1 MAVDSFARRLAAAA
15 IQKGGSDVTKEYVDA
30 ELDKKYDK
38 TGGAITGDVAITGNL
53 AVSGTTTTEKE
64 KQLLV
69 EDNVIVTNA
78 NKIDLKTLLSGLAIN
93 KNENAT
99 YGIMYDPTDDTVKF
113 GEGTIGEN
121 NKFVFKDGEGLPLAI
136 RADSNQFVDGC
147 LVKWDASTNSFVKS
161 DLTDENVGKKIDKID
176 FSNGQATVTFDTADG
191 MTLVGTGQLTHSD
204 KSTSQIG
211 TDIEIPIIPGD
222 GVIMDATTNANH
234 VTVKVDPEHSV
245 YMATAPE
252 AENAIPMYAK
262 SSKAWIGLTATPS
275 ATASSVA
282 TRDANGRMQVGAP
295 AVGGDVANKAYVD
308 EQTPKIGTTTNKNNL
323 TAIEY
328 IGEADIPTTPETGKE
343 YAITDLISYSDL
355 DSELQGKIDA
365 AATIGYVDT
374 AVSNKQDKLTAGTGI
389 VIDADETNVHAEIK
403 VDSHVAYL
411 PDVQPTGTR
420 MAIYENGKWNS
431 TNVSRTADNYSI
443 ARRGATGTLAVG
455 TPTADE
461 HAATKA
467 YVDTAVAG
475 AGGGTSYTAG
485 TGISIENDTIAVTKN
500 VATIATLPELPADVI
515 PYYSGDLAT
524 WNNKEMAVGSRGN
537 TIALRTASGTLT
549 VATPTA
555 ATDAATKA
563 YVDDSVGG
571 KQNTLT
577 AGTGINIDS
586 DTVKI
591 SDNVSRTSATD
602 MGVWIPVQT
611 RPAGPPTWS
620 DVPVGADEATA
631 SSIVRRTAAGQIY
644 TASPTANGHAATKAY
659 VDAAIVAEGPASTIV
674 NLSAPDEAVNG
685 TLTEDELAKLQAS
698 DNASIMF
705 AHKKYDLGG
714 KGHQE
719 GYLTYTH
726 AGYENNVH
734 ILESI
739 TITISTRAWVLNAT
753 EVMDEEEIK
762 AAITPMIPAT
772 PTWKT
777 TAPTTDAD
785 KAKVQFTKVTIATT
799 DETNFPGMNGRYALV
814 PGFTND
820 GFHYGTVVCSQ
831 ADPAYEFPFIGSIT
845 SEMAS
850 GIIVKTGIAP
860 TYLSVVDPEVTF
872 TYEYLW

>member
-15 IQKGGSDVTKEYVDA
+15 IQKGGSDVTKDYVDS
-30 ELDKKYDK
+30 ELEKKYDK

-93 KNENAT
+93 KSENAT

-147 LVKWDASTNSFVKS
+147 LVKWDASTNSFIKS
-161 DLTDENVGKKIDKID
+161 DLTDENVSKKIDKID

-191 MTLVGTGQLTHSD
+191 MALAGTGQLTYAD
-204 KSTSQIG
+204 KSTGQIG
-211 TDIEIPIIPGD
+211 TDIEIPIIPGE
-222 GVIMDATTNANH
+222 GVIMDATTTANH

-245 YMATAPE
+245 YMAATPT

-262 SSKAWIGLTATPS
+262 SSKSWIGLPSTPS

-308 EQTPKIGTTTNKNNL
+308 GQTTKIGTTTNKNNL
-323 TAIEY
+323 TDIEY
-328 IGEADIPTTPETGKE
+328 LGETDIPSTPDTGKE

-355 DSELQGKIDA
+355 DSDLQGKIDA
-365 AATIGYVDT
+365 TATTEYVDT
-374 AVSNKQDKLTAGTGI
+374 AVSNKQDTLTAG
-389 VIDADETNVHAEIK
+389 A
-403 VDSHVAYL
+403 
-411 PDVQPTGTR
+411 
-420 MAIYENGKWNS
+420 
-431 TNVSRTADNYSI
+431 
-443 ARRGATGTLAVG
+443 
-455 TPTADE
+455 
-461 HAATKA
+461 
-467 YVDTAVAG
+467 
-475 AGGGTSYTAG
+475 
-485 TGISIENDTIAVTKN
+485 GISIENDTIAVTKN

-515 PYYSGDLAT
+515 PYYSGDLAI
-524 WNNKEMAVGSRGN
+524 WSNKEMSVGSRGN
-537 TIALRTASGTLT
+537 TIALRTARGTLT
-549 VATPTA
+549 VAAPTA
-555 ATDAATKA
+555 TTDAATKK

-571 KQNTLT
+571 KQDTLT

-620 DVPVGADEATA
+620 DVPVGTDEATVN
-631 SSIVRRTAAGQIY
+631 SIVRRTAAGQIY
-644 TASPTANGHAATKAY
+644 TASPTANGHAATKEY
-659 VDAAIVAEGPASTIV
+659 VDT
-674 NLSAPDEAVNG
+674 AV
-685 TLTEDELAKLQAS
+685 TA
-698 DNASIMF
+698 
-705 AHKKYDLGG
+705 
-714 KGHQE
+714 
-719 GYLTYTH
+719 
-726 AGYENNVH
+726 
-734 ILESI
+734 
-739 TITISTRAWVLNAT
+739 
-753 EVMDEEEIK
+753 
-762 AAITPMIPAT
+762 MIPSI
-772 PTWKT
+772 PTWKA

-785 KAKVQFTKVTIATT
+785 KAKVQFTKVTITTT

-831 ADPAYEFPFIGSIT
+831 PDPAYEFPFIGSIT

-850 GIIVKTGIAP
+850 GIVIKPSVVP
-860 TYLSVVDPEVTF
+860 TYVSVVDPAVTF

>member
-38 TGGAITGDVAITGNL
+38 TGGAITGDVAITGDL
-53 AVSGTTTTEKE
+53 TVSGTTTTEKE

-121 NKFVFKDGEGLPLAI
+121 NKFIFKDGEGLPLAI

-191 MTLVGTGQLTHSD
+191 MTLVGTGQLTYAD
-204 KSTSQIG
+204 KSTGQIG
-211 TDIEIPIIPGD
+211 TDIEVPIIPGD
-222 GVIMDATTNANH
+222 GVIMDATTSANH

-245 YMATAPE
+245 YMAATPT
-252 AENAIPMYAK
+252 AENAIPMYTK
-262 SSKAWIGLTATPS
+262 SSKSWIGLPSTPS

-295 AVGGDVANKAYVD
+295 AVGGDIANKAYVD
-308 EQTPKIGTTTNKNNL
+308 SQTPKIGTTTNKNNL
-323 TAIEY
+323 TDIEY
-328 IGEADIPTTPETGKE
+328 LGETDIPATPEAGKE
-343 YAITDLISYSDL
+343 YAVTDLISYSDL
-355 DSELQGKIDA
+355 DSDLQGKLDA
-365 AATIGYVDT
+365 TVTKAYVDA
-374 AVSNKQDKLTAGTGI
+374 AVSNKQDALSAGTGIDITDSTIKITDKVARLESDTPASYSIPVYVGVGSIGWAETTSSTSATANTLVARTAKGIVRTAAPEADTDAANKKYVDDSIAIISIEGTAPITASIDENKKATIGVDDIVARLDKIPTTGGWIVPTYNVGTKSWKGELAYSGSATVSTYVVRGSDGVIVTGTPTADNHATTKKYVDDSVASKQGALTAGTGI
-389 VIDADETNVHAEIK
+389 
-403 VDSHVAYL
+403 SL
-411 PDVQPTGTR
+411 
-420 MAIYENGKWNS
+420 
-431 TNVSRTADNYSI
+431 
-443 ARRGATGTLAVG
+443 
-455 TPTADE
+455 
-461 HAATKA
+461 
-467 YVDTAVAG
+467 
-475 AGGGTSYTAG
+475 
-485 TGISIENDTIAVTKN
+485 ENDTIAVTKN

-549 VATPTA
+549 VASP
-555 ATDAATKA
+555 
-563 YVDDSVGG
+563 
-571 KQNTLT
+571 
-577 AGTGINIDS
+577 
-586 DTVKI
+586 
-591 SDNVSRTSATD
+591 TSATD
-602 MGVWIPVQT
+602 
-611 RPAGPPTWS
+611 
-620 DVPVGADEATA
+620 
-631 SSIVRRTAAGQIY
+631 
-644 TASPTANGHAATKAY
+644 AATKAY

-674 NLSAPDEAVNG
+674 TLSAPDEAVNG
-685 TLTEDELAKLQAS
+685 TLTEDELSKLQAS

-705 AHKKYDLGG
+705 SHKKYDLGG

-762 AAITPMIPAT
+762 AAITPMIPAI

-777 TAPTTDAD
+777 TAPTTEAD

-799 DETNFPGMNGRYALV
+799 DETNFPGMNGRYTLV

-831 ADPAYEFPFIGSIT
+831 VDPAYEFPFIGSIT

-850 GIIVKTGIAP
+850 GTVIKPSVAP
-860 TYLSVVDPEVTF
+860 TYVSVVDPAVTF

>member
-38 TGGAITGDVAITGNL
+38 TGGAITGDVAITGDL
-53 AVSGTTTTEKE
+53 TVSGTTTTEKE

-191 MTLVGTGQLTHSD
+191 MTLAGTGQLTHSD

-245 YMATAPE
+245 YMAATPT

-262 SSKAWIGLTATPS
+262 SSKSWVGLPSTPS

-308 EQTPKIGTTTNKNNL
+308 EQTPKIGTATNKNSL

-328 IGEADIPTTPETGKE
+328 IGGADIPANPETGKE

-355 DSELQGKIDA
+355 DSGLQGKIDA
-365 AATIGYVDT
+365 AATTGYVDT
-374 AVSNKQDKLTAGTGI
+374 AVSNKQDALTAGTGI
-389 VIDADETNVHAEIK
+389 
-403 VDSHVAYL
+403 SL
-411 PDVQPTGTR
+411 
-420 MAIYENGKWNS
+420 
-431 TNVSRTADNYSI
+431 
-443 ARRGATGTLAVG
+443 
-455 TPTADE
+455 
-461 HAATKA
+461 
-467 YVDTAVAG
+467 
-475 AGGGTSYTAG
+475 
-485 TGISIENDTIAVTKN
+485 ENDTISVTKN
-500 VATIATLPELPADVI
+500 VATIATLPELPADVV

-537 TIALRTASGTLT
+537 TIALRTTSGTLT

-591 SDNVSRTSATD
+591 SDNVSRTSATN

-620 DVPVGADEATA
+620 DVPVSADEVTA

-674 NLSAPDEAVNG
+674 ALSAPDEAVNG

-734 ILESI
+734 LLESI
-739 TITISTRAWVLNAT
+739 TITISTRAWVLNST

-762 AAITPMIPAT
+762 AAITPMIPAI

-777 TAPTTDAD
+777 TAPTTEAD

-799 DETNFPGMNGRYALV
+799 DETNFPGMNGRYAIV

-831 ADPAYEFPFIGSIT
+831 ADPAYEYPFIGSIT

-850 GIIVKTGIAP
+850 GTIIKPSVAP
-860 TYLSVVDPEVTF
+860 TYISVVDPEVTF